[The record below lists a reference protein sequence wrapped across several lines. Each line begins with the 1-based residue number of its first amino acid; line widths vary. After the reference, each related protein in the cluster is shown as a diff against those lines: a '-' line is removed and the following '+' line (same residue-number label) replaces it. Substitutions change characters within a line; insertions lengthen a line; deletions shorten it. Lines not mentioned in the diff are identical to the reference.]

1 MNIYVR
7 EMKKNLI
14 SFLIWFLISA
24 LMTAYV
30 IFMFPSFKTDIIQI
44 LNLKF
49 PPALQKA
56 FGLNTLNFSDVLS
69 FLGLMVPYII
79 LAGGIYIGILF
90 GGIVSK
96 EENDGTIEFLLS
108 KPISRM
114 NIALSKLCAAF
125 TYLTLFVVLV
135 FLTAIISLKSINVT
149 YSMSKFFELAL
160 GTFLALLIFA
170 FICFLISMFIYRSRT
185 LIPIAVGIVAGT
197 YILKAIS
204 EINEKSGFL
213 KYLSPFH
220 YFDAST
226 ILKQGINPVSISV
239 AIIIVVTCFITG
251 LLIYEN
257 KDFKA

>member
-1 MNIYVR
+1 MNIFAR
-7 EMKKNLI
+7 ELKKNFV
-14 SFLIWFLISA
+14 SFLIWFTICG
-24 LMTAYV
+24 LMTAYI
-30 IFMFPSFKTDIIQI
+30 IFMFPSFKTDIVEL

-49 PPALQKA
+49 PPQMQKA
-56 FGLNTLNFSDVLS
+56 FGLNTLNFNNVLS
-69 FLGLMVPYII
+69 FLGVMVPYII
-79 LAGGIYIGILF
+79 LLGGIYGGILF

-108 KPISRM
+108 KPVSRM
-114 NIALSKLCAAF
+114 NICLSKLFAANFYIAIF
-125 TYLTLFVVLV
+125 TLLNYVVA
-135 FLTAIISLKSINVT
+135 FLSMKAIKADFSLMKLL
-149 YSMSKFFELAL
+149 ELAI
-160 GTFLALLIFA
+160 GTWLAILIFG
-170 FICFLISMFIYRSRT
+170 FVCFLLSMFVYRSRT

-197 YILKAIS
+197 YILKAVS

-226 ILKQGINPVSISV
+226 LISEGINPIHISIS
-239 AIIIVVTCFITG
+239 IIVIIGSFIAG